1 METWQQILAAALLV
15 AMLFFIWPG
24 VKASIERSKQ
34 AEEKHWSTFILI
46 ALALVAFVALLI
58 SSVQ

>member
-1 METWQQILAAALLV
+1 METWQQILTALLLV

-34 AEEKHWSTFILI
+34 AQEKHWGTFILI
-46 ALALVAFVALLI
+46 ALALAGFVALLI

>member
-1 METWQQILAAALLV
+1 METWQQILAAILLL

-34 AEEKHWSTFILI
+34 AEETHWGTFALI
-46 ALALVAFVALLI
+46 ALALAAFIALLI

>member
-1 METWQQILAAALLV
+1 METWQQILTAALLV

-34 AEEKHWSTFILI
+34 AEEKHWGSFILI
-46 ALALVAFVALLI
+46 ALALVAFIALLI